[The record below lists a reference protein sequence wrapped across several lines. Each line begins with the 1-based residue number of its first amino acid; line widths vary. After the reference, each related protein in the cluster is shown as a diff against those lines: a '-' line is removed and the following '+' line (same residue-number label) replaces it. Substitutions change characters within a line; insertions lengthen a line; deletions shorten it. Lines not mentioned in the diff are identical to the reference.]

1 MISQDMT
8 YLIELKMPPYM
19 NKTNKKRCTFL
30 LKAHRLIGLQ
40 HKDMISEN
48 N

>member
-19 NKTNKKRCTFL
+19 NKTNKKRCTL
-30 LKAHRLIGLQ
+30 AYCLQ
-40 HKDMISEN
+40 QLVQGHSW
-48 N
+48 